1 MGEGMDLS
9 WIKTPHEYEPRRV
22 YSTTATDWQLRVDF
36 DPPRVRTEAGLL
48 DDSHRLA
55 VAGRL

>member
-9 WIKTPHEYEPRRV
+9 WIKTPHEYEPRR
-22 YSTTATDWQLRVDF
+22 A
-36 DPPRVRTEAGLL
+36 PRVRTEAGLL